1 MKHTDEP
8 MPRTRGDC
16 PPHPVPCPFL
26 ECRHH
31 LWFDRVVE
39 NGRVVHVH
47 MTRLHGV
54 ESRTCSLRF
63 AERGPLTLDQV
74 GRVLGVT
81 RERVRQIE
89 AEALR
94 RLCEAD
100 DGTLREFLIGLGDE
114 DDRGETWS
122 DENDTDLRADAA
134 TDPGEGDDG
143 AAIDGTGV
151 PEGFDEFVSD
161 DTGVLPWSEPTS
173 TDPTVLAVNQRR
185 IERALALAAGAPE
198 YRCPYCKRAFP
209 GVCID
214 GRERRGCPDP
224 RCAGHAWGDRAR
236 EQGRH
241 RLEIPPEVIAAIRA
255 EYRPGERGYRAL
267 AHAHGLPV
275 GTVAK
280 VLRGDRRGEG

>member
-1 MKHTDEP
+1 MTPTDDP
-8 MPRTRGDC
+8 MPRTRGEC

-26 ECRHH
+26 DCRHH

-47 MTRLHGV
+47 VTRLYGV

-74 GRVLGVT
+74 GRILGVT

-89 AEALR
+89 AEGLR
-94 RLCEAD
+94 QLREAD
-100 DGTLREFLIGLGDE
+100 AGALREFLVGLGDE
-114 DDRGETWS
+114 DDRGDAWS
-122 DENDTDLRADAA
+122 DDDADLRADAN
-134 TDPGEGDDG
+134 PEPGDDDG
-143 AAIDGTGV
+143 VIDGTGV
-151 PEGFDEFVSD
+151 PEGLDEAASD
-161 DTGVLPWSEPTS
+161 DTRVMPWSEPTS

-185 IERALALAAGAPE
+185 IERATAAAAGAPE
-198 YRCPYCKRAFP
+198 YRCPYCKRSFP

-255 EYRPGERGYRAL
+255 EYRPGEHGYRAL
-267 AHAHGLPV
+267 AHMHGLPV

-280 VLRGDRRGEG
+280 VLRGDRRGDR

>member
-1 MKHTDEP
+1 MTPTDDP
-8 MPRTRGDC
+8 MPRTRGEC

-39 NGRVVHVH
+39 NGRVVHVRV
-47 MTRLHGV
+47 TRLYGV

-89 AEALR
+89 CEALR
-94 RLCEAD
+94 QLREAD
-100 DGTLREFLIGLGDE
+100 AGALREFLVGLGDE
-114 DDRGETWS
+114 DDRGEAWS
-122 DENDTDLRADAA
+122 DDDDAGLRADATA
-134 TDPGEGDDG
+134 EPGDDDL
-143 AAIDGTGV
+143 AIDGTGM
-151 PEGFDEFVSD
+151 PEGLDEFVSD
-161 DTGVLPWSEPTS
+161 DTGKTPWSEPRS

-185 IERALALAAGAPE
+185 IERATALAAGAPE
-198 YRCPYCKRAFP
+198 YRCPYCKRTFP

-255 EYRPGERGYRAL
+255 EYRPGEHGYRAL

-280 VLRGDRRGEG
+280 VLRGDRRGAS